1 MPPATLSLVF
11 EISLAI
17 SLGVF
22 LTDLLETGFTA
33 SFVFLPLLLQPRAF
47 YFPIFVDALTLLAA
61 AYFFLLVALFPF
73 FALALLFFLPG
84 LLASL
89 VGFLLPPSALVFLGA
104 LFPFSLAILLELLL
118 PYGLSLL
125 TSSVRFLCP
134 FLLSLASSFFLHGS
148 GFGAD
153 FKTSIFPHLR

>member
-22 LTDLLETGFTA
+22 LTDLLQTGFTA

-47 YFPIFVDALTLLAA
+47 YFPIFVDALTLLAPA
-61 AYFFLLVALFPF
+61 HFFLLVALFPF

-89 VGFLLPPSALVFLGA
+89 VGFLLPPSALV
-104 LFPFSLAILLELLL
+104 PFSLAILLELLL